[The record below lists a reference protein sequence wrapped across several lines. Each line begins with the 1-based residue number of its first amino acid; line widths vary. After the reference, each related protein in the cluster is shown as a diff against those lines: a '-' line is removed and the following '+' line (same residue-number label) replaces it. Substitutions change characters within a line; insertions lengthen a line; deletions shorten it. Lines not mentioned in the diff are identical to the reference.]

1 MEATPRFELGVKA
14 LQASALPLGH
24 VARRFRQEKGRPN
37 FFSIAGLL
45 TIDGADDGVRTR
57 DPDLGKVVLYQ
68 LSHIRVARKYDTG
81 TTRGAQDPIC
91 HNFEKFLPA
100 RSQPTRIEVRL
111 KCGSCCPSV

>member
-57 DPDLGKVVLYQ
+57 DPDLGKVVVYQ
-68 LSHIRVARKYDTG
+68 LSHVRIFKKHFRSGSRWRRRPDSN
-81 TTRGAQDPIC
+81 RG
-91 HNFEKFLPA
+91 
-100 RSQPTRIEVRL
+100 
-111 KCGSCCPSV
+111 